1 MTATL
6 APVLDLTSR
15 LSTQRAY
22 EAAVAGGPVR
32 FVTRAFVEALQGA
45 WGELPVVEP
54 ARVPE
59 QRRASR

>member
-1 MTATL
+1 MTL

-15 LSTQRAY
+15 LDTQRAY

-32 FVTRAFVEALQGA
+32 YVTRAFVEALQGA

-54 ARVPE
+54 VGVPA
-59 QRRASR
+59 QRRATR